1 MTADPVRALQDR
13 LLRELPVLEV
23 WLGKARDENEEEP
36 QSEYWLFSYV
46 VRPCLETLL
55 TMGSEGELV
64 QAWKV
69 LERIAATGPA
79 AAKNELFVMIEEL
92 DLWRHYRLMGPTL
105 REHWLEALIWY
116 PTRRTR
122 SEAINTHVDPRRFRE
137 RWIEEIERIGGFE
150 QLTADRERRIAGDLW
165 REFRVRDP
173 FREPLGRPPGACPVR
188 G

>member
-1 MTADPVRALQDR
+1 M
-13 LLRELPVLEV
+13 LEE
-23 WLGKARDENEEEP
+23 WLGKARDEHEEDP

-55 TMGSEGELV
+55 TIGSEGELELV
-64 QAWKV
+64 WEV

-79 AAKNELFVMIEEL
+79 STTNELYVMMEEL
-92 DLWRHYRLMGPTL
+92 DLWRHYNFLGPKL
-105 REHWLEALIWY
+105 REHWLEALTWY

-137 RWIEEIERIGGFE
+137 RWAEEIERIGGFE
-150 QLTADRERRIAGDLW
+150 QLTADEERRIAGNLW

-173 FREPLGRPPGACPVR
+173 LREPLS
-188 G
+188 